1 MENLIEISDRAQQYY
16 EDTKSWVSDL
26 KFLKIENDF
35 FHHLQLDYFVELA
48 DQKDLDQLK
57 EIFDKLLKL
66 KLTIREADMQ
76 CSMQLERLALI
87 VDNTIPEDISYL
99 SLENNK
105 LFDLMQSL
113 TKDDRDIKLGL
124 FYLVEKVKDTRKLL
138 LD

>member
-16 EDTKSWVSDL
+16 NDTKSWVSDL
-26 KFLKIENDF
+26 EFLKIESGF
-35 FHHLQLDYFVELA
+35 FHHLQLDYFVELTEQA
-48 DQKDLDQLK
+48 DLDQLK
-57 EIFDKLLKL
+57 GIADKLSKL
-66 KLTIREADMQ
+66 KLEIREGSMQ

-105 LFDLMQSL
+105 LFGLMQSL
-113 TKDDRDIKLGL
+113 NKDNHEVKLEL
-124 FYLVEKVKDTRKLL
+124 FSLVEKVKRGQNLL